1 MIPSM
6 KNCEILSSRIINSP
20 VEMVYQAFE
29 NPNHLKNWWGPEGFT
44 NTIHEFDLRVGGNWI
59 LTMHGPEKGNYE
71 NSSVFKTV
79 LPNKLISWERKSQP
93 LFDMEIAFEKLEE
106 NKTQISFKM
115 IFATAEECEKMRK
128 FVEPKNEENFNRLE
142 REIKTI

>member
-1 MIPSM
+1 MPSM
-6 KNCEILSSRIINSP
+6 KNHEIISSRIINSP
-20 VEMVYQAFE
+20 VETVYQAFE

-44 NTIHEFDLRVGGNWI
+44 NTIHEFDLRAGGNWI

-79 LPNKLISWERKSQP
+79 LLNKLISWELKSQP

-142 REIKTI
+142 REIKTM